1 MPTATVVPVSEYLS
15 QMYHPDCDF
24 VEGIIEERHVGE
36 LSHGDAQT
44 SLAAFVR
51 YRIRGFWSVVEVRV
65 QVKLERF
72 RVPDVTIIRGG
83 KPTGRIIST
92 PPEVAVEI
100 LSPEDRAS
108 NIQERID
115 DYLAFGV
122 PCVWVINPEMRAP
135 GSTRTTD
142 RAKPRTAS
150 SAIPP
155 ATWRSPSPRSSTS
168 EPCSTNQSSSG
179 RPMTGRL

>member
-15 QMYHPDCDF
+15 QTYHPDCDF

-44 SLAAFVR
+44 ALAAFAR

-83 KPTGRIIST
+83 KPTGRIITT

-122 PCVWVINPEMRAP
+122 PCVWVINPEMRRAWIHTND
-135 GSTRTTD
+135 GSRE
-142 RAKPRTAS
+142 AKDGVLRNPAS
-150 SAIPP
+150 DLEIPLSAIFD
-155 ATWRSPSPRSSTS
+155 
-168 EPCSTNQSSSG
+168 E
-179 RPMTGRL
+179 

>member
-1 MPTATVVPVSEYLS
+1 MPTATLVPVSEYLS

-44 SLAAFVR
+44 LLAAFVR

-122 PCVWVINPEMRAP
+122 PCVWVLNPEMRRAWIHTSV
-135 GSTRTTD
+135 GSRE
-142 RAKPRTAS
+142 AKDGVLRNPAGDLEIPL
-150 SAIPP
+150 SAIFD
-155 ATWRSPSPRSSTS
+155 
-168 EPCSTNQSSSG
+168 E
-179 RPMTGRL
+179 